1 MGTIHTVT
9 LPDIGEG
16 VVEGEIIRWLKNTGD
31 PVRQDEPVVIVMTDK
46 ATVELPS
53 PVPGIIETLFYQAG
67 EIARVGKPL
76 YAVKTEAEV
85 KEVPPDKKVKKREAL
100 AEKTSYS
107 GGKAIP
113 QVRKMAEDLGI
124 DISQIQG
131 TGKDGRVTLGD
142 LKAPKKEALSHFE
155 DDLVEKVIGIPRLMA
170 EKMATSKREAPHFSY
185 FEQLDA
191 TRLIKMKETFKKAG
205 EKEGIHVTYM
215 PFIIRAVSM
224 TLKEFPKVNSTYDMN
239 TQSLY
244 IHKHHHIGIAIN
256 TENGLIV
263 PVLRDVQEMSLERV
277 VRAYDGLIKRA
288 KENAL
293 DPNEMKG
300 STFTISNFG
309 GLEGS
314 GQWATPVINYPEV
327 GILAIARIQKAPMA
341 KGDEVVVRDA
351 MNISWSFDHRV
362 IDGNMASAVSHY
374 FAELIQNPAGLL

>member
-16 VVEGEIIRWLKNTGD
+16 VVEGEIIAWLKNTGD

-53 PVPGIIETLFYQAG
+53 PVPGTIETLFYQAG
-67 EIARVGKPL
+67 DIALVGKPL

-85 KEVPPDKKVKKREAL
+85 KEAPQEKKVKKGEAV
-100 AEKTSYS
+100 EKMSYA

-113 QVRKMAEDLGI
+113 QVRKLAEELGI
-124 DISQIQG
+124 DISQVRG
-131 TGKDGRVTLGD
+131 TGKDGRVTLED
-142 LKAPKKEALSHFE
+142 LKGPKKEALSHFE

-170 EKMATSKREAPHFSY
+170 EKMAVSKREAPHFSY

-191 TRLIKMKETFKKAG
+191 TRLIKIKETFKKAG

-224 TLKEFPKVNSTYDMN
+224 TLTKFPKVNSTYDMN

-277 VRAYDGLIKRA
+277 VRDYDALIKRA
-288 KENAL
+288 KESAL

-362 IDGNMASAVSHY
+362 IDGNMAAAVSHY